1 MPSPGP
7 APHDAARADADRR
20 DAGVSRLA
28 IDGLTITVDTP
39 TGAAEAVSDVSLSLE
54 GGATLGLVGE
64 SGSGKSLTALA
75 TIGLLPA
82 PARVTAGRIRLDG
95 VDLLALRDEEAWREV
110 RGGRIGFVFQEPALA
125 LNPVLTIGYQIAE
138 TLVAH
143 GRADWRTARAQAV
156 DWLAAVQ
163 VPDPARRAREYPH
176 QLSGGLRQR
185 AHIAMALCC
194 RPTVLVADEPTSAL
208 DATVQAELLDL
219 LADLRERHDLAILL
233 VTHDL
238 GVVARATQRVAVM
251 YAGRIVE
258 AGPTAAVL
266 REPGHPYTRG
276 LLAAIPG
283 GTPGTPLAA
292 MPGSVPAPG
301 RRGPGCAFAARCPHR
316 EPRCEVA
323 PPATVAVAP
332 DHAVRCVLH
341 G

>member
-7 APHDAARADADRR
+7 APHDADRADADRR
-20 DAGVSRLA
+20 EAVAPRLA
-28 IDGLTITVDTP
+28 IEGLSIALDTP
-39 TGAAEAVSDVSLSLE
+39 AGPVEAVSDVSLSLE

-64 SGSGKSLTALA
+64 SGSGKSLTALS

-82 PARVTAGRIRLDG
+82 SAHVTAGQVRLDG
-95 VDLLALRDEEAWREV
+95 RDLLSLDDEEWREV

-143 GRADWRTARAQAV
+143 GRTGWRTARAQAV

-194 RPTVLVADEPTSAL
+194 GPAVLVADEPTSAL

-219 LADLRERHDLAILL
+219 LADLQARHDLAMLL

-238 GVVARATQRVAVM
+238 GVVARAAHRVAVM

-258 AGPTAAVL
+258 EGPADAVL
-266 REPGHPYTRG
+266 RQPRHPYTRG

-301 RRGPGCAFAARCPHR
+301 RRGAGCAFAPRCPHR

-323 PPATVAVAP
+323 PPAAVSVSSG
-332 DHAVRCVLH
+332 HTVRCVLH